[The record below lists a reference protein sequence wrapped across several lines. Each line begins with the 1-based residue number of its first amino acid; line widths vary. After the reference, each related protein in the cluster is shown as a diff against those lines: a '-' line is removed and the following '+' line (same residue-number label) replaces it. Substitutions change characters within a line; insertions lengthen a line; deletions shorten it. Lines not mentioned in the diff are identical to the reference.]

1 VPKDPKQE
9 PLDETWEVW
18 VNTLLANPTGPP
30 TVALAIGAFFGFRFV
45 APKLNLAFKTA
56 ADVADDVIKAA
67 EDIVKEKI
75 VEPLVPVSTFAS
87 DIKACYNS
95 AVVNLPWGGQ
105 GWVPG
110 YSEPRFTLCMLQKG
124 YGGDVVAEALRKL

>member
-1 VPKDPKQE
+1 MAKKE

-18 VNTLLANPTGPP
+18 INTLLANPTGPP

-45 APKLNLAFKTA
+45 APKLSLAFQG
-56 ADVADDVIKAA
+56 A
-67 EDIVKEKI
+67 EQALIDLDLKLEELYKERIVT
-75 VEPLVPVSTFAS
+75 PLVPVSTFAS
-87 DIKACYNS
+87 DVKACYSS

-110 YSEPRFTLCMLQKG
+110 YSEPRFTFCLLQKG